1 MILLLDSF
9 TSRELFQ
16 MNIFNKVTYLNIDGI
31 WFYGSELNF
40 LLFGVFREFP
50 DIPGDPGD
58 PRSIS
63 KARLG

>member
-1 MILLLDSF
+1 
-9 TSRELFQ
+9 
-16 MNIFNKVTYLNIDGI
+16 MNIFNKVTYLDIDGI

-40 LLFGVFREFP
+40 LLFSVFREFP